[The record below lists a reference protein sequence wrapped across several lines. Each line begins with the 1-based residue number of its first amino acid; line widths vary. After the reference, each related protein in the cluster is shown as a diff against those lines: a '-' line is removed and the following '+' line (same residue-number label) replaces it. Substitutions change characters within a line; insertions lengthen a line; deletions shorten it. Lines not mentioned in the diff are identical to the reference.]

1 MQRVMGTFAIT
12 WYLFM
17 PLSITF
23 LDFDNF
29 SSETTMS
36 SSTEISDFVWV
47 WQKPWPPWPILVSNL
62 LKMKKKNAD

>member
-23 LDFDNF
+23 LDFDHF
-29 SSETTMS
+29 SPETTMS

-47 WQKPWPPWPILVSNL
+47 WLKPWPILVSNL
-62 LKMKKKNAD
+62 LKMKKKIAD